1 MVINQSGHTTVATQE
16 KKTIKEF
23 IEAFKAEYANF
34 AHNNIIVNLFSL
46 DGLKVGDILPFRSI
60 SDSHKTTYH
69 SFVIVN
75 SKLNFD
81 EIPPGLDVVPTL
93 QEAKDLIE
101 MEEIERDLGF

>member
-1 MVINQSGHTTVATQE
+1 MVINQVGSTTVATQE

-23 IEAFKAEYANF
+23 VEAFKLEYPKF
-34 AHNNIIVNLFSL
+34 EQNNIIVNLFSL
-46 DGLKVGDILPFRSI
+46 DGLKVDDILPFRSI

-75 SKLNFD
+75 GKLNFD
-81 EIPPGLDVVPTL
+81 EIPPGLDVAPTL
-93 QEAKDLIE
+93 QEAHDLIE

>member
-1 MVINQSGHTTVATQE
+1 MVINQVGATTIATQE

-23 IEAFKAEYANF
+23 IEAFKIEYPKF
-34 AHNNIIVNLFSL
+34 ERNNVIVDLFSII
-46 DGLKVGDILPFRSI
+46 DLKVGDILPFQAI

-69 SFVIVN
+69 SFVIVSN
-75 SKLNFD
+75 KLNFD

-93 QEAKDLIE
+93 QEAHDLIE